1 MDRVQLL
8 DQRQRRGFVLPH
20 QRAFG
25 DQRAAD
31 APGNRRRH
39 RGITQ
44 VQFRSLHGGFAGGDV
59 GSGLPRGGPG
69 VVVVLAADGV
79 AFDQLGV
86 TLFLQPGLERIGLGL
101 AQRGVGAV
109 QVGLERRRVDAE
121 QHIALFHVAAFA
133 KGPLQHH
140 AGHAG
145 TDFGNA
151 RRGNPPAQFAA
162 DRQRAGFDG
171 FDAHGGWRRL
181 FFGVRGAVARAQR
194 QRQCDQA
201 EPGKQIL

>member
-1 MDRVQLL
+1 M
-8 DQRQRRGFVLPH
+8 
-20 QRAFG
+20 
-25 DQRAAD
+25 
-31 APGNRRRH
+31 
-39 RGITQ
+39 
-44 VQFRSLHGGFAGGDV
+44 
-59 GSGLPRGGPG
+59 PRGGPG

-86 TLFLQPGLERIGLGL
+86 ALFLQPGLERIGLGL

-121 QHIALFHVAAFA
+121 QHIAFFHVAAFA
-133 KGPLQHH
+133 KGSLQHH
-140 AGHAG
+140 TGHTG

-162 DRQRAGFDG
+162 DGQRASLDG
-171 FDAHGGWRRL
+171 FDPDGGRRCL
-181 FFGVRGAVARAQR
+181 FFGVRGAVACAQR
-194 QRQCDQA
+194 RRQCHKA